1 MRQPRSAKANPF
13 PYRGSLVCYLSLDAA
28 GSLTQVGH
36 DFSSAAEAYR
46 RAAAGEIR
54 LYAVWPGEYS
64 SDLFEIDDL
73 NAFADAFGVE
83 RPDPHV
89 HDLAWT
95 LSLMDDGTSRYANV
109 NVVFRCGCTLSKQN
123 IKSSPTTC
131 AARWVGMWRL
141 PRYRDAMAAPTGRR
155 STPFAWSAER
165 WATPPPESLSSTGS
179 NENPRASVCP
189 AKEEPP

>member
-13 PYRGSLVCYLSLDAA
+13 PYRGSLVCYLSLEAA

-95 LSLMDDGTSRYANV
+95 LSPMDDGTSRYANV

-123 IKSSPTTC
+123 IKKFANDMRRQMGWNVATSTVPGCHGSADGPEVYTIRVERRTL
-131 AARWVGMWRL
+131 GH
-141 PRYRDAMAAPTGRR
+141 AAP
-155 STPFAWSAER
+155 
-165 WATPPPESLSSTGS
+165 
-179 NENPRASVCP
+179 
-189 AKEEPP
+189 